1 MVTFHPAG
9 SGTRINLSVEY
20 QPEGFTEHVGDAL
33 GFMSR
38 RVEGDLERF
47 KEFIEQRGRETG
59 AWRGS
64 I

>member
-1 MVTFHPAG
+1 M
-9 SGTRINLSVEY
+9 
-20 QPEGFTEHVGDAL
+20 GDAL

-47 KEFIEQRGRETG
+47 KEFIERRGRETG
-59 AWRGS
+59 SWRGQ